1 MPDSSFLPGGL
12 HGANITTS
20 HAVALMAGH
29 GHCDVTGL
37 ADYPLL
43 LFMGGG
49 LVMGA
54 QFIADAQMLS
64 DPDGLS
70 LEGVIS
76 PDRLRESTD
85 QWGHISRHGYF

>member
-1 MPDSSFLPGGL
+1 
-12 HGANITTS
+12 
-20 HAVALMAGH
+20 
-29 GHCDVTGL
+29 
-37 ADYPLL
+37 
-43 LFMGGG
+43 MGGD

-76 PDRLRESTD
+76 PDRPRESTD